1 MQSPLKNI
9 DPNDFN
15 DKTLWEDFRNGDRKA
30 FEKIY
35 RIYFKDLFKYGVCIL
50 PDEQFVRDAIQEL
63 FIDLWKYKDRLS
75 KSDQIKYYLLK
86 SLRSKLYKILGQN
99 KRRNLRAGLY
109 SKEEI
114 RTIPSHEDLIVES
127 DQNNESGRQ
136 VKVFINELPE
146 RQREAIMLIF
156 FNQKTYEETAL
167 IMSMSVQSVYTLIW
181 RAFATLRKKMRS

>member
-181 RAFATLRKKMRS
+181 RAFSTLRKKMRS